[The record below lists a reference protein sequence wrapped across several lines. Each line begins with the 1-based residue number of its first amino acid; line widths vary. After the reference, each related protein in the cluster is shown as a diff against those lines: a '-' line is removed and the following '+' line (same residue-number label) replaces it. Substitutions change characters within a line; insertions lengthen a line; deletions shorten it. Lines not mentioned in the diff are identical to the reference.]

1 MSAELIMQHNVQQR
15 LVDMDTTI
23 VLDVSKPAESVH
35 KEADS

>member
-1 MSAELIMQHNVQQR
+1 MTAELIMQHNVEQG
-15 LVDMDTTI
+15 LVDMDPTV